1 MFSVIHQACDDNDQ
15 ASLDLNISTTRN
27 DSVKLVMLMIKLILI
42 LISIRLVMILLIT
55 VDCYHSQMSLCGV
68 CSPVSRGVLPWR
80 DLLRYAL
87 CLPQT

>member
-27 DSVKLVMLMIKLILI
+27 DSAKFVMLMIKLILI

-55 VDCYHSQMSLCGV
+55 VDCYHSQVSLCGV
-68 CSPVSRGVLPWR
+68 PHMCVRR
-80 DLLRYAL
+80 
-87 CLPQT
+87 